1 MVPRCSHGSMVDG
14 SGTCF
19 YACSHRTACISY
31 SLEIAAP
38 RYPCSADAFHSPRR
52 DDSDCDV
59 PQISMRDRGA
69 GSRMQDFVAQ
79 LLVLNTFRTFSS
91 VLLAAGRIGNFSSI
105 SQHFL
110 TPGPTDSKDD
120 EDTLLSKYRRQTS

>member
-1 MVPRCSHGSMVDG
+1 MTIKFVFPLVVG
-14 SGTCF
+14 F
-19 YACSHRTACISY
+19 FLQCISY

-59 PQISMRDRGA
+59 PQISMRDTGA

-91 VLLAAGRIGNFSSI
+91 VVSFNADLPHA
-105 SQHFL
+105 
-110 TPGPTDSKDD
+110 T
-120 EDTLLSKYRRQTS
+120 